1 MDLKQLKTFVTI
13 SRLNSFTKAANQLG
27 YAQSSVTSQIQ
38 LLEQE
43 LEVRLFERF
52 GRNISL
58 TPEGKGFLT
67 YANQML
73 NLWENVKGLAFD
85 SGTVKG
91 TLTIGAVES
100 ICALKLPRLLKV
112 FNEAYS
118 DVDLVLK
125 IVSSSE
131 LLMLLREN
139 QIDVAI
145 ALDQKISADEFE
157 IKFQRNE
164 SLALLVCPNHPLA
177 KKESVYPSDLSGY
190 PLLLTRQ
197 GCFFR
202 AMFES
207 VLKDANIKSKI
218 TLETSNIQTVKQ
230 LAMFDFGITLLPKYA
245 VEEEINN
252 NQLLELPWRG
262 TEFNIML
269 QVICHKD
276 KWLSAPLKAFLSI
289 VDATEF

>member
-73 NLWENVKGLAFD
+73 NLWENAKGSAFD

-100 ICALKLPRLLKV
+100 ICAVKLPRLLKV
-112 FNEAYS
+112 FNEAYP

-164 SLALLVCPNHPLA
+164 SLALLVCPNHPLV
-177 KKESVYPSDLSGY
+177 KKESVYPGDLSGY

-218 TLETSNIQTVKQ
+218 TLETSNIQTVKL

-245 VEEEINN
+245 VEEEIKN

-289 VDATEF
+289 VEATEF